1 MVQKE
6 LAYLIG
12 RIARYATVQTGSVEV
27 SEMQDGFLDAFDG
40 AEPDYKEV
48 VTAVQKIAKDISKS
62 ENVDDIIDALADLA
76 ITEEDENF
84 FTEAGEFITLISGT
98 VKELREQKKAKRL
111 AKKDKGKDPESTL

>member
-1 MVQKE
+1 M
-6 LAYLIG
+6 
-12 RIARYATVQTGSVEV
+12 QTGSVEI

-84 FTEAGEFITLISGT
+84 FTEAG
-98 VKELREQKKAKRL
+98 
-111 AKKDKGKDPESTL
+111 